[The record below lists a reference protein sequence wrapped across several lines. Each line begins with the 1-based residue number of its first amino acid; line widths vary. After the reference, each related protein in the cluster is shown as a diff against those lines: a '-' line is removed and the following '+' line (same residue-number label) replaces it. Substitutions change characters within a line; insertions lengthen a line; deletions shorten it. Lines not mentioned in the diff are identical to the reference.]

1 MRVLH
6 VQYTNPGAYPPLVR
20 GAQLLAESGA
30 EVLMLGTQLA
40 GLEALS
46 VTNAPGIS
54 VRLMES
60 AGEGWRLKAHY
71 ARYAAWV
78 AREGAAW
85 RPDWIYASDVLA
97 APIALMLATVTGA
110 TIVYHEHDA
119 PSREH
124 DSWTIRQ
131 CLAARRRLVR
141 QAAIVVA
148 PNADRAEHLSR
159 ELGGG
164 RPVYTVWNCPRK
176 PGVASAG
183 RLVGATP
190 VGEDAAPGAA
200 LRVIFRG
207 SINATRFPPT
217 IIEALALSAVP
228 IALDIVGYETAG
240 SRGYVSAL
248 MRRATELKVTPL
260 VRTWGTLSEAQV
272 GPLCARSDLGLALMP
287 MRSADENMR
296 HMVGASNK
304 VFEYFAYGVTP
315 VVSDLPDWRATLV
328 EPGYALAC
336 DAGDAESVLRALQW
350 AVDHPRERRAMAE
363 RGRARLHDD
372 WNYEAQFAPVLR
384 AMQART
390 PPAARPL
397 GSEAVQCVS

>member
-6 VQYTNPGAYPPLVR
+6 VQYTNPGAYPPVVR

-30 EVLMLGTQLA
+30 EVLMLGTQVA
-40 GLEALS
+40 GLDALN
-46 VTNAPGIS
+46 VADDRGIS
-54 VRLMES
+54 VRLMEY
-60 AGEGWRLKAHY
+60 AGDGWRLKAHY

-97 APIALMLATVTGA
+97 APIALMLAAVTGA
-110 TIVYHEHDA
+110 AVVYHEHDA
-119 PSREH
+119 PSLEH
-124 DSWTIRQ
+124 DRWTIRQ

-159 ELGGG
+159 EIGGG

-176 PGVASAG
+176 PRFTPASRAADATAVGDAG
-183 RLVGATP
+183 TS
-190 VGEDAAPGAA
+190 GAA

-207 SINATRFPPT
+207 SINAKRFPPT
-217 IIEALALSAVP
+217 IIEAMALSAMP

-240 SRGYVSAL
+240 SRGYVAAL
-248 MRRATELKVTPL
+248 MRTANELGVAQR
-260 VRTWGTLSEAQV
+260 VRVWGTLSEVDV
-272 GPLCARSDLGLALMP
+272 GPLCAQSDVGLALMP
-287 MRSADENMR
+287 MRSPDENMR

-315 VVSDLPDWRATLV
+315 LVSDLPDWRDTLV

-336 DAGDAESVLRALQW
+336 DAGDAESLRRALEW
-350 AVDHPRERRAMAE
+350 AFDHPRERRAMAE
-363 RGRARLHDD
+363 RGRARLQDD
-372 WNYEAQFAPVLR
+372 WNYEAQFGPVLR
-384 AMQART
+384 AMQAAT
-390 PPAARPL
+390 PMAAQPL
-397 GSEAVQCVS
+397 GSEAAECAS